1 LAGLGAPD
9 GESVASA
16 LDEELVGA
24 NEGITVDGSLLGE
37 KLGSNVTAVVGKSVG
52 DGEGICVGISVVE
65 VGARDG
71 DVVGGALHGRPVSA
85 DGTDGPSDANIAS
98 RAGNGDGSDIG
109 RSVGCI
115 VIFAALSI
123 GASVGSR
130 VGTRT
135 PVGFEEAFSL
145 D

>member
-1 LAGLGAPD
+1 
-9 GESVASA
+9 
-16 LDEELVGA
+16 
-24 NEGITVDGSLLGE
+24 
-37 KLGSNVTAVVGKSVG
+37 
-52 DGEGICVGISVVE
+52 

-71 DVVGGALHGRPVSA
+71 DVVGGALRGRLVSA

-98 RAGNGDGSDIG
+98 GAGNGDGSDVG

-115 VIFAALSI
+115 VISAAPSI

-135 PVGFEEAFSL
+135 PVGFEEAFPL
-145 D
+145 EREFVRYKYAVGDVGMPEGGIVTGI